1 MVGTWKCLKYHHI
14 TNKQA
19 KFTSRIT
26 HRVKEVMRSALVKF
40 NPALYLVK
48 FPVAVSKATS
58 APRATA
64 PLPITPEKLTTGFAV
79 KPMLVLIP
87 A

>member
-1 MVGTWKCLKYHHI
+1 
-14 TNKQA
+14 
-19 KFTSRIT
+19 
-26 HRVKEVMRSALVKF
+26 MRSALVKL